1 VGSVDARAVRRRLPI
16 AIPLVVAIVLVAGGA
31 LAAIE
36 TDTVGSYD
44 EGVWWAVSLM
54 STVGFA
60 GDTPQTTGGRVV
72 SGFLMVF
79 GFATLS
85 LVTASLASLLVAEEE
100 EPELDAVRVSEREVL
115 AELQRVRSRLESLES
130 RIARPPGGPD

>member
-1 VGSVDARAVRRRLPI
+1 MDARALKRRLPI
-16 AIPLVVAIVLVAGGA
+16 AIPLVIAVVLVAGGA

-36 TDTVGSYD
+36 TDTVGSFS

-60 GDTPQTTGGRVV
+60 GDTPQTVGGRVV

-100 EPELDAVRVSEREVL
+100 EPELEAVRVSEREVL

-130 RIARPPGGPD
+130 RIVRPPGGPE

>member
-1 VGSVDARAVRRRLPI
+1 VSAREVRRRLPLL
-16 AIPLVVAIVLVAGGA
+16 IPVAVAVVLVGGGA

-36 TDTVGSYD
+36 TDTVDDYG

-72 SGFLMVF
+72 SGFLMLF

-85 LVTASLASLLVAEEE
+85 LVTASLASLLVIEEE
-100 EPELDAVRVSEREVL
+100 QPELEATRVSEREVL
-115 AELQRVRSRLESLES
+115 AELRRVRGRLDSLET
-130 RIARPPGGPD
+130 RITRPRDETD

>member
-1 VGSVDARAVRRRLPI
+1 MDTRALKRRLPI
-16 AIPLVVAIVLVAGGA
+16 AIPLVIAVVLVAGGA

-36 TDTVGSYD
+36 TDTVGSFS

-60 GDTPQTTGGRVV
+60 GDTPQTVGGRVV

-100 EPELDAVRVSEREVL
+100 EPELEAVRVSEREVL

-130 RIARPPGGPD
+130 RIVRPPGGPE

>member
-1 VGSVDARAVRRRLPI
+1 VDARALKRRLPI
-16 AIPLVVAIVLVAGGA
+16 AIPLVIAVVLVAGGS

-36 TDTVGSYD
+36 TDTVGSFS

-60 GDTPQTTGGRVV
+60 GDTPQTVGGRVV

-100 EPELDAVRVSEREVL
+100 EPELEAVRVSEREVL

-130 RIARPPGGPD
+130 RIVRPPGGPE

>member
-1 VGSVDARAVRRRLPI
+1 VDARALKRRLPI

-44 EGVWWAVSLM
+44 EGLWWAVSLM

-100 EPELDAVRVSEREVL
+100 EPELEAVRVSEREVL
-115 AELQRVRSRLESLES
+115 AELQRVRGRLESLES